1 MALEDARPD
10 RFDGASAAEHEPVKA
25 LDRKLLR
32 EVVRL
37 RGQALTIAIVVAS
50 GVACYIAL
58 QSAWRALYQSRDLYY
73 QTNHFA
79 EVFVHLERAPKS
91 VAGQVSELPG
101 VARAY
106 PRIVEQV
113 RLPMDDLISPARG
126 DLISVPSTGRAPMN
140 GLVLRAGRN
149 LEPGRYDEVLLN
161 EPFAKA
167 HGLEPGDHISAVIN
181 GKLRDL
187 LVVGHAL
194 SPEYVFAVDSG
205 LLMPDDERFTPL
217 WMLEDAIAAAYR
229 MEGAFNDLSVKL
241 EPGANQDSVLSAID
255 RVLKPY
261 GGLGAYTREHQLSHS
276 VLTSEI
282 QGIETLVIFLP
293 TVFLGV
299 AAFLLNVVFSRLVA
313 LQRPQIAVLK
323 AMGYRN
329 ATIATHYLKMVALI
343 VSFGA
348 LIGLGLGVWLGKGM
362 LAMYAEFF
370 RLPQM
375 PQRVDLS
382 VSINAIL
389 FSLIAGALGASMS
402 VRAAVKLPP
411 AAAMRPPAPAKY
423 RTAALERWGMT
434 KWMSQPALMVFRE
447 IWRSPGRTALSSLGI
462 ALALSIVIL
471 GRFGYDAYGPMM
483 MVQFER
489 QQREDLTVSFSDAMP
504 ERGLGYLAHVPGVE
518 EVEGIRATPVR
529 MRSKHHWRDTMLM
542 GIPDASR
549 LRQLFNLEFKN
560 VPIPKDGVLLTSVLG
575 KILNVEPG
583 DVVQIEL
590 KEGDRGTR
598 ELTVAGL
605 IEEGFGL
612 QGYLSKDNL
621 HRLLRESPRF
631 STALLRIDVPTEAEV
646 QSRLNEIPAIQAVS
660 RKSDAIASFEK
671 QTDET
676 MKVMTLIMTLFA
688 TAIAISIV
696 YNNARVSVS
705 MRGRDLATL
714 RVLGFTRGEISA
726 ILLGEQ
732 AVQIAIA
739 IPLGLLLGTLGA
751 KMLIASWADP
761 EIFRIPFIISDQTY
775 AFSVAVVLAS
785 GIASALLVRR
795 KLDRL
800 DLIAV
805 LKTRE

>member
-1 MALEDARPD
+1 MN
-10 RFDGASAAEHEPVKA
+10 V
-25 LDRKLLR
+25 LDRKLFR

-37 RGQALTIAIVVAS
+37 RGQALTIAVVVAS
-50 GVACYIAL
+50 GVACYISL
-58 QSAWRALYQSRDLYY
+58 QSAWRALYDSRDVYY
-73 QTNHFA
+73 ETNRFA
-79 EVFVHLERAPKS
+79 DVFVHLERAPKS
-91 VAGQVSELPG
+91 VAGQVAELPG

-106 PRIVEQV
+106 ARIVERV
-113 RLPMDDLISPARG
+113 RIPMDNLISPARG
-126 DLISVPSTGRAPMN
+126 DLISLPSMGKAPLN

-149 LEPGRYDEVLLN
+149 LEPGRYDEVLIN

-167 HGLEPGDHISAVIN
+167 HGLEPGDHLSAVIN
-181 GKLRDL
+181 GKLREL
-187 LVVGHAL
+187 LIVGHAL
-194 SPEYVFAVDSG
+194 SPEYVFAVDTG

-217 WMLEDAIAAAYR
+217 WMLEDAIAAAFR
-229 MEGAFNDLSVKL
+229 MEGAFNDIAVKL
-241 EPGANQDSVLSAID
+241 EPGANEDAVLGAID

-261 GGLGAYTREHQLSHS
+261 GGLGAFTRDHQLSHS
-276 VLTSEI
+276 ILTSEI

-293 TVFLGV
+293 GVFLGV
-299 AAFLLNVVFSRLVA
+299 AAFLLNVVFSRLVT

-329 ATIATHYLKMVALI
+329 RSIALHYFKMVAII

-348 LIGLGLGVWLGKGM
+348 LFGLGLGVWLGKGM
-362 LAMYAEFF
+362 LAMYAGFF
-370 RLPQM
+370 HLPEM
-375 PQRVDLS
+375 PQRIDLT
-382 VSINAIL
+382 VAMNAIL
-389 FSLIAGALGASMS
+389 FSLFAGALGASLS
-402 VRAAVKLPP
+402 VRAAVLLPP
-411 AAAMRPPAPAKY
+411 ATAMRPPAPPKY
-423 RTAALERWGMT
+423 KTAAIERWGLT
-434 KWMSQPALMVFRE
+434 KRLSQPTLMVFRE
-447 IWRSPGRTALSSLGI
+447 IWRRPGRTALSSLGI

-489 QQREDLTVSFSDAMP
+489 QQREDLTVSFVEAMP
-504 ERGLGYLAHVPGVE
+504 QRSLGYLAHVPGVE
-518 EVEGIRATPVR
+518 EIEGIRSTAVR
-529 MRSKHHWRDTMLM
+529 MRYGHHWRDTMLI
-542 GIPDASR
+542 GIAKDGR
-549 LRQLFNLEFKN
+549 LRQLFNLDFKH
-560 VPIPKDGVLLTSVLG
+560 VPIPEEGVLLTSVLG
-575 KILNVEPG
+575 DILGVKAG

-598 ELTVAGL
+598 TLTVAGL

-612 QGYLSKDNL
+612 QGYVSKQSL
-621 HRLLRESPRF
+621 HRLLREAPRF
-631 STALLRIDVPTEAEV
+631 SSALIRIDAPMEGEV
-646 QSRLNEIPAIQAVS
+646 QSRLNDIPAIQAVS
-660 RKSDAIASFEK
+660 RKRDTIASFEK

-676 MKVMTLIMTLFA
+676 MKVMTFIMTLFA

-714 RVLGFTRGEISA
+714 RVLGFTRGEISG

-732 AVQIAIA
+732 AVQIALA
-739 IPLGLLLGTLGA
+739 IPLGLVLGTIGA
-751 KMLIASWADP
+751 KAIIASWSDP
-761 EIFRIPFIISDQTY
+761 ELFRIPFIISNQTY

-805 LKTRE
+805 LKSRE

>member
-1 MALEDARPD
+1 A
-10 RFDGASAAEHEPVKA
+10 
-25 LDRKLLR
+25 
-32 EVVRL
+32 
-37 RGQALTIAIVVAS
+37 
-50 GVACYIAL
+50 
-58 QSAWRALYQSRDLYY
+58 
-73 QTNHFA
+73 
-79 EVFVHLERAPKS
+79 HLERAPKS
-91 VAGQVSELPG
+91 VAGQIAELPG
-101 VARAY
+101 VANAY

-126 DLISVPSTGRAPMN
+126 DLISVPPTGKAPLN

-149 LEPGRYDEVLLN
+149 LEPGRYDEVLVN
-161 EPFAKA
+161 EPFAMA
-167 HGLEPGDHISAVIN
+167 HGLDPGDHLSAVIN
-181 GKLRDL
+181 GKLRKL
-187 LVVGHAL
+187 LIVGLAL
-194 SPEYVFAVDSG
+194 SPEYVFAVDTG

-217 WMLEDAIAAAYR
+217 WMLEDAIAAAYQ
-229 MEGAFNDLSVKL
+229 MEGAFNDLAVKL
-241 EPGANQDSVLSAID
+241 EPGANEDAVLSAID
-255 RVLKPY
+255 RLLKPY

-276 VLTSEI
+276 ILTSEI

-293 TVFLGV
+293 GVFLGV
-299 AAFLLNVVFSRLVA
+299 AAFLLNVVFSRLVT

-329 ATIATHYLKMVALI
+329 PTIAIHYFKMVALI

-375 PQRVDLS
+375 PQRVDLT
-382 VSINAIL
+382 VSANAIL
-389 FSLIAGALGASMS
+389 FSLLAGALGASLA
-402 VRAAVKLPP
+402 VRAAVVLPP
-411 AAAMRPPAPAKY
+411 ATAMRPPAPARYK
-423 RTAALERWGMT
+423 TAAIERWGFT
-434 KWMSQPALMVFRE
+434 RWLNQTTLMVFRE
-447 IWRSPGRTALSSLGI
+447 IWRRPGRTALSSLGI

-489 QQREDLTVSFSDAMP
+489 QQREDLTVSFVDAMP
-504 ERGLGYLAHVPGVE
+504 ERSLGYLAHVPGVE
-518 EVEGIRATPVR
+518 EVEGIRSTAVR
-529 MRSKHHWRDTMLM
+529 MRSGHRWRDTVLM
-542 GIPDASR
+542 GISNDAR
-549 LRQLFNLEFKN
+549 LRQLFSLDFKH
-560 VPIPKDGVLLTSVLG
+560 VPIPDEGVLLTSVLAD
-575 KILNVEPG
+575 ILDVKEG
-583 DVVQIEL
+583 DVIEIEL
-590 KEGDRGTR
+590 KEGDRGDR

-612 QGYLSKDNL
+612 QGYMSKPNL

-631 STALLRIDVPTEAEV
+631 SSALLRIDAPMEGEV
-646 QSRLNEIPAIQAVS
+646 QSRLNDIPAIQAVA

-676 MKVMTLIMTLFA
+676 MKVMTFIMTLFA

-714 RVLGFTRGEISA
+714 RVLGFTRAEISA

-739 IPLGLLLGTLGA
+739 IPLGLILGTLGA
-751 KMLIASWADP
+751 KALIASWADP

-800 DLIAV
+800 DLIGV

>member
-1 MALEDARPD
+1 M
-10 RFDGASAAEHEPVKA
+10 KA
-25 LDRKLLR
+25 LDRKLFR

-37 RGQALTIAIVVAS
+37 RGQALTIAVVVAS

-73 QTNHFA
+73 ETNRFA
-79 EVFVHLERAPKS
+79 DVFVHLERAPKS
-91 VAGQVSELPG
+91 VAGQIAELPG
-101 VARAY
+101 VANAY
-106 PRIVEQV
+106 ARIVEQV
-113 RLPMDDLISPARG
+113 RLPMDDLVSPARG
-126 DLISVPSTGRAPMN
+126 DLISVPPTAKAPLN

-149 LEPGRYDEVLLN
+149 LEPGRYDEVLVN
-161 EPFAKA
+161 EPFAMA
-167 HGLEPGDHISAVIN
+167 HGLEPGDHLSAVIN
-181 GKLRDL
+181 GKLRKL
-187 LVVGHAL
+187 LIVGHAL
-194 SPEYVFAVDSG
+194 SPEYVFAVDTG

-217 WMLEDAIAAAYR
+217 WMLEDAIAAAYQ
-229 MEGAFNDLSVKL
+229 MEGAFNDLAVKL
-241 EPGANQDSVLSAID
+241 EPGANEDAVLSAVD
-255 RVLKPY
+255 RLLKPY
-261 GGLGAYTREHQLSHS
+261 GGLGAYAREHQLSHS
-276 VLTSEI
+276 ILTSEI

-293 TVFLGV
+293 GVFLGV
-299 AAFLLNVVFSRLVA
+299 AAFLLNVVFSRLVT

-329 ATIATHYLKMVALI
+329 PTIAIHYFKMVALI

-375 PQRVDLS
+375 PQRVDLT
-382 VSINAIL
+382 VSANAIL
-389 FSLIAGALGASMS
+389 FSLLAGALGASLA
-402 VRAAVKLPP
+402 VRAAVILPP
-411 AAAMRPPAPAKY
+411 ATAMRPPAPAKY
-423 RTAALERWGMT
+423 RTAAIERWGLT
-434 KWMSQPALMVFRE
+434 RGLNQTTLMVFRE
-447 IWRSPGRTALSSLGI
+447 IWRRPGRTALSSLGI

-489 QQREDLTVSFSDAMP
+489 QQREDLTVSFVDAMP
-504 ERGLGYLAHVPGVE
+504 QRSLGYLAHVPGVV
-518 EVEGIRATPVR
+518 EVEGIRSTAVR
-529 MRSKHHWRDTMLM
+529 MRSGHRWRDTVLM
-542 GIPDASR
+542 GISNDAR
-549 LRQLFNLEFKN
+549 LRQLFDLDFRH
-560 VPIPKDGVLLTSVLG
+560 VPIPDEGVLLTSVLAE
-575 KILNVEPG
+575 ILDVKEG
-583 DVVQIEL
+583 DVIEIEL
-590 KEGDRGTR
+590 KEGDRGDR
-598 ELTVAGL
+598 ELMVAGL

-612 QGYLSKDNL
+612 QGYVSKPNL
-621 HRLLRESPRF
+621 HRLLREGPRF
-631 STALLRIDVPTEAEV
+631 SSALLRIDAPMEGEV
-646 QSRLNEIPAIQAVS
+646 QSRLNDIPAIQAVA

-676 MKVMTLIMTLFA
+676 MKVMTFIMTLFA

-714 RVLGFTRGEISA
+714 RVLGFTRAEISA

-739 IPLGLLLGTLGA
+739 IPLGLILGTLGA
-751 KMLIASWADP
+751 KALIASWADP

-800 DLIAV
+800 DLIGV

>member
-1 MALEDARPD
+1 
-10 RFDGASAAEHEPVKA
+10 
-25 LDRKLLR
+25 
-32 EVVRL
+32 
-37 RGQALTIAIVVAS
+37 LTIAVVVAS
-50 GVACYIAL
+50 GVACYISL
-58 QSAWRALYQSRDLYY
+58 QSAWRALYESRDLYY
-73 QTNHFA
+73 ETNRFA
-79 EVFVHLERAPKS
+79 DVFVHLDRAPKS
-91 VAGQVSELPG
+91 VAGQVAELPG

-106 PRIVEQV
+106 PRIVERV

-126 DLISVPSTGRAPMN
+126 DLISIPSTGKAPLN

-149 LEPGRYDEVLLN
+149 LEPGRYDEVLIN
-161 EPFAKA
+161 EPFADA
-167 HGLEPGDHISAVIN
+167 HGLEPGDRLSAVIN
-181 GKLRDL
+181 GKLRQL
-187 LVVGHAL
+187 LIVGLAL

-205 LLMPDDERFTPL
+205 LLMPDDARFTPL
-217 WMLEDAIAAAYR
+217 WMLEDAIAAAYQ
-229 MEGAFNDLSVKL
+229 MEGAFNDLTVKL
-241 EPGANQDSVLSAID
+241 EPGANEDAVLTAID
-255 RVLKPY
+255 RLLKPY
-261 GGLGAYTREHQLSHS
+261 GGLGAFVREHQLSHS
-276 VLTSEI
+276 ILTSEI

-293 TVFLGV
+293 GVFLGV
-299 AAFLLNVVFSRLVA
+299 AAFLLNVVFSRLVT

-329 ATIATHYLKMVALI
+329 TSIAVHYFKMVAVI

-375 PQRVDLS
+375 PQRVDLA

-389 FSLIAGALGASMS
+389 FSLLAGALGASLA
-402 VRAAVKLPP
+402 VRAAALLPP
-411 AAAMRPPAPAKY
+411 AAAMRPPAPATYK
-423 RTAALERWGMT
+423 TTSIERWGLM
-434 KWMSQPALMVFRE
+434 KWFTQPTLMVLRE
-447 IWRSPGRTALSSLGI
+447 IWRRPGRTALSSLGI

-489 QQREDLTVSFSDAMP
+489 QQREDLTVSFVEAMP
-504 ERGLGYLAHVPGVE
+504 QRGLGYLAHVPGVA
-518 EVEGIRATPVR
+518 EVEGLRMTPVR
-529 MRSKHHWRDTMLM
+529 MRSGHRWRDTVLV
-542 GIPDASR
+542 GIPSGAQ
-549 LRQLFNLEFKN
+549 LRQLFSLDFKY

-575 KILNVEPG
+575 EILGVEVG
-583 DVVQIEL
+583 DVIEIEL
-590 KEGDRGTR
+590 KEGDRGDR

-605 IEEGFGL
+605 IDEGFGL
-612 QGYLSKDNL
+612 QGYVLKPNL
-621 HRLLRESPRF
+621 HRLLREAPRF
-631 STALLRIDVPTEAEV
+631 SSALLRIDAPMESEV
-646 QSRLNEIPAIQAVS
+646 QSRLNEIPAIEAVS

-676 MKVMTLIMTLFA
+676 MKVMTFIMTLFA

-739 IPLGLLLGTLGA
+739 IPLGLILGTIGA
-751 KMLIASWADP
+751 KALIASWADP
-761 EIFRIPFIISDQTY
+761 EIFRIPFIISNQTY

-785 GIASALLVRR
+785 GVASALLVRR

>member
-1 MALEDARPD
+1 
-10 RFDGASAAEHEPVKA
+10 VNA
-25 LDRKLLR
+25 LDRKLFR

-37 RGQALTIAIVVAS
+37 RGQALTIAVVVAS
-50 GVACYIAL
+50 GVACYISL
-58 QSAWRALYQSRDLYY
+58 QSAWRALYESRDLYY
-73 QTNHFA
+73 ETNRFA
-79 EVFVHLERAPKS
+79 DVFVHLERAPKS
-91 VAGQVSELPG
+91 VAGQVAELPG

-126 DLISVPSTGRAPMN
+126 DLISVPSTGRAPLN
-140 GLVLRAGRN
+140 GLVLRAGRD
-149 LEPGRYDEVLLN
+149 LEPGRYDEVLVN
-161 EPFAKA
+161 EPFAKV
-167 HGLEPGDHISAVIN
+167 HGLEPGDHLSAVIN
-181 GKLRDL
+181 GKLRRL
-187 LVVGHAL
+187 LIVGHAL
-194 SPEYVFAVDSG
+194 SPEYVFAVDSV
-205 LLMPDDERFTPL
+205 LLMPDDARFTPL
-217 WMLEDAIAAAYR
+217 WMLEDAIAAAYQ
-229 MEGAFNDLSVKL
+229 MEGAFNDLAVKL
-241 EPGANQDSVLSAID
+241 EPGANEDAVLNAID

-261 GGLGAYTREHQLSHS
+261 GGLGALTRAHQLSHS
-276 VLTSEI
+276 ILTSEI
-282 QGIETLVIFLP
+282 QGIETLVVFLP

-299 AAFLLNVVFSRLVA
+299 AAFLLNVVFSRLVT

-323 AMGYRN
+323 AMGYRDTSV
-329 ATIATHYLKMVALI
+329 ALHYFKMVALI
-343 VSFGA
+343 VRVGA

-375 PQRVDLS
+375 PQRVDLT
-382 VSINAIL
+382 VSANAIL
-389 FSLIAGALGASMS
+389 FSLLAGGLGASLA
-402 VRAAVKLPP
+402 VRAAVLLPP

-423 RTAALERWGMT
+423 KTAAVERWGLT
-434 KWMSQPALMVFRE
+434 KWFSQTTVMVFRE
-447 IWRSPGRTALSSLGI
+447 IWRRPGRTALSSLGI

-483 MVQFER
+483 TVQFER
-489 QQREDLTVSFSDAMP
+489 QQREDLTVSFVDAMP
-504 ERGLGYLAHVPGVE
+504 QRSLGYLAHVPGVE
-518 EVEGIRATPVR
+518 EVEGLRMTPVR
-529 MRSKHHWRDTMLM
+529 MRSEHRWRDTVLI
-542 GIPDASR
+542 GIPSR
-549 LRQLFNLEFKN
+549 SQLRQLFSLDFEY
-560 VPIPKDGVLLTSVLG
+560 VPIPEEGVLLTSVLG
-575 KILNVEPG
+575 EILGVEPG
-583 DVVQIEL
+583 DVIDIEL
-590 KEGDRGTR
+590 KEGDRGER
-598 ELTVAGL
+598 KLTVAGL

-612 QGYLSKDNL
+612 QGYVSKPNL
-621 HRLLRESPRF
+621 HRLLREAPRY
-631 STALLRIDVPTEAEV
+631 SSALLRIDAPMEGEV
-646 QSRLNEIPAIQAVS
+646 QSRLNDIPAIQAVS

-676 MKVMTLIMTLFA
+676 MKVMTFIMTLFA

-732 AVQIAIA
+732 AVQVALA
-739 IPLGLLLGTLGA
+739 IPLGLILGTIGA
-751 KMLIASWADP
+751 EALIASWADP
-761 EIFRIPFIISDQTY
+761 EIFRIPFIISNQTY

-800 DLIAV
+800 DLIGV

>member
-1 MALEDARPD
+1 MN
-10 RFDGASAAEHEPVKA
+10 V
-25 LDRKLLR
+25 LDRKLFR

-58 QSAWRALYQSRDLYY
+58 QSAWRALYESRDLYY
-73 QTNHFA
+73 ETNRFA
-79 EVFVHLERAPKS
+79 DVFVHLERAPKS
-91 VAGQVSELPG
+91 VAGQVAELPG

-113 RLPMDDLISPARG
+113 RLPMDTLISPARG
-126 DLISVPSTGRAPMN
+126 DLISVPSTGKAPLN

-149 LEPGRYDEVLLN
+149 LEPGRYDEVLIN
-161 EPFAKA
+161 EPFAKI
-167 HGLEPGDHISAVIN
+167 HGLQPGDHLTAVIN
-181 GKLRDL
+181 GKLREL
-187 LVVGHAL
+187 LIVGHAL

-205 LLMPDDERFTPL
+205 LLMPDDARFTPI
-217 WMLEDAIAAAYR
+217 WMLEDAIAAAYQ
-229 MEGAFNDLSVKL
+229 MEGAFNDMAVKL
-241 EPGANQDSVLSAID
+241 EPGANEDAVLAAID
-255 RVLKPY
+255 RLLKPY
-261 GGLGAYTREHQLSHS
+261 GGLGAFTRQHQLSHS
-276 VLTSEI
+276 ILTSEI

-299 AAFLLNVVFSRLVA
+299 AAFLLNVVFSRLVT
-313 LQRPQIAVLK
+313 LQRPQIAVIK
-323 AMGYRN
+323 AMGYAN
-329 ATIATHYLKMVALI
+329 SAIAMHYFKMVALI
-343 VSFGA
+343 VSLGA
-348 LIGLGLGVWLGKGM
+348 LIGLGLGIWLGKGM

-382 VSINAIL
+382 VSANAIL
-389 FSLIAGALGASMS
+389 FSLVAGALGASLA
-402 VRAAVKLPP
+402 VRAAVTLPP
-411 AAAMRPPAPAKY
+411 AEAMRPPAPANYK
-423 RTAALERWGMT
+423 TAAIERWGLT
-434 KWMSQPALMVFRE
+434 KRFSQPTLMVLRE
-447 IWRSPGRTALSSLGI
+447 IWRRPGRTALSSLGI

-489 QQREDLTVSFSDAMP
+489 QQREDLTVSFVDAMP
-504 ERGLGYLAHVPGVE
+504 ERSLGYLAHVPGVE
-518 EVEGIRATPVR
+518 EVEGLRMTAVR
-529 MRSKHHWRDTMLM
+529 MRSEHHWRDTVLI
-542 GIPDASR
+542 GLPSEGR
-549 LRQLFNLEFKN
+549 LRQLFSLDFRH

-575 KILNVEPG
+575 EILGVREG
-583 DVVQIEL
+583 DTVQIEL
-590 KEGDRGTR
+590 KEGDRGHR
-598 ELTVAGL
+598 ELIVAGL

-612 QGYLSKDNL
+612 QGYLSKRNL
-621 HRLLRESPRF
+621 HQLLREGPRF
-631 STALLRIDVPTEAEV
+631 SSALIRIDKPMEAEV
-646 QSRLNEIPAIQAVS
+646 QDRLNDIPAIQAVS

-676 MKVMTLIMTLFA
+676 MKVMTYIMTLFA
-688 TAIAISIV
+688 IAIAISIV

-751 KMLIASWADP
+751 KALIASWADP

-775 AFSVAVVLAS
+775 AFAVAVVLAS
-785 GIASALLVRR
+785 GVASALLVRR

-800 DLIAV
+800 DLIGV
-805 LKTRE
+805 LKSRE

>member
-1 MALEDARPD
+1 
-10 RFDGASAAEHEPVKA
+10 VNA
-25 LDRKLLR
+25 LDRKLFR

-37 RGQALTIAIVVAS
+37 RGQALTIAVVVAS
-50 GVACYIAL
+50 GVACYISL
-58 QSAWRALYQSRDLYY
+58 QSAWRALYESRDLYY
-73 QTNHFA
+73 ETNRFA
-79 EVFVHLERAPKS
+79 DVFVHLERAPKS
-91 VAGQVSELPG
+91 VAGQVAELPG

-126 DLISVPSTGRAPMN
+126 DLISVPSTGRAPLN
-140 GLVLRAGRN
+140 GLVLRAGRD
-149 LEPGRYDEVLLN
+149 LEPGRYDEVLVN
-161 EPFAKA
+161 EPFAKV
-167 HGLEPGDHISAVIN
+167 HGLEPGDHLSAVIN
-181 GKLRDL
+181 GKLRRL
-187 LVVGHAL
+187 LIVGHAL
-194 SPEYVFAVDSG
+194 SPEYVFAVDSV
-205 LLMPDDERFTPL
+205 LLMPDDARFTPL
-217 WMLEDAIAAAYR
+217 WMLEDAIAAAYQ
-229 MEGAFNDLSVKL
+229 MEGAFNDLAVKL
-241 EPGANQDSVLSAID
+241 EPGANEDAVLNAID

-261 GGLGAYTREHQLSHS
+261 GGLGALTRAHQLSHS
-276 VLTSEI
+276 ILTSEI
-282 QGIETLVIFLP
+282 QGIETLVVFLP

-299 AAFLLNVVFSRLVA
+299 AAFLLNVVFSRLVT

-323 AMGYRN
+323 AMGYRDTSV
-329 ATIATHYLKMVALI
+329 ALHYFKMVALI
-343 VSFGA
+343 VSVGA

-375 PQRVDLS
+375 PQRVDLT
-382 VSINAIL
+382 VSANAIL
-389 FSLIAGALGASMS
+389 FSLLAGGLGASLA
-402 VRAAVKLPP
+402 VRAAVLLPP

-423 RTAALERWGMT
+423 KTAAVERWGLT
-434 KWMSQPALMVFRE
+434 KWFSQTTVMVFRE
-447 IWRSPGRTALSSLGI
+447 IWRRPGRTALSSLGI

-483 MVQFER
+483 TVQFER
-489 QQREDLTVSFSDAMP
+489 QQREDLTVSFVDAMP
-504 ERGLGYLAHVPGVE
+504 QRSLGYLAHVPGVE
-518 EVEGIRATPVR
+518 EVEGLRMTPVR
-529 MRSKHHWRDTMLM
+529 MRSEHRWRDTVLI
-542 GIPDASR
+542 GIPSR
-549 LRQLFNLEFKN
+549 SQLRQLFSLDFEY
-560 VPIPKDGVLLTSVLG
+560 VPIPEEGVLLTSVLG
-575 KILNVEPG
+575 EILGVETG
-583 DVVQIEL
+583 DVIDIEL
-590 KEGDRGTR
+590 KEGDRGER
-598 ELTVAGL
+598 KLTVAGL

-612 QGYLSKDNL
+612 QGYVSKPNL
-621 HRLLRESPRF
+621 HRLLREAPRY
-631 STALLRIDVPTEAEV
+631 SSALLRIDAPMEGEV
-646 QSRLNEIPAIQAVS
+646 QSRLNDIPAIQAVS

-676 MKVMTLIMTLFA
+676 MKVMTFIMTLFA

-732 AVQIAIA
+732 AVQVALA
-739 IPLGLLLGTLGA
+739 IPLGLILGTIGA
-751 KMLIASWADP
+751 EALIASWADP
-761 EIFRIPFIISDQTY
+761 EIFRIPFIISNQTY

-800 DLIAV
+800 DLIGV

>member
-1 MALEDARPD
+1 M
-10 RFDGASAAEHEPVKA
+10 KA
-25 LDRKLLR
+25 LDRKLFR

-37 RGQALTIAIVVAS
+37 RGQALTIAVVVAS

-73 QTNHFA
+73 ETNRFA
-79 EVFVHLERAPKS
+79 DVFVHLERAPKS
-91 VAGQVSELPG
+91 VAGQIAELPG
-101 VARAY
+101 VANAY
-106 PRIVEQV
+106 ARIVEQV
-113 RLPMDDLISPARG
+113 RLPMDDLVSPARG
-126 DLISVPSTGRAPMN
+126 DLISVPPTAKAPLN

-149 LEPGRYDEVLLN
+149 LEPGRYDEVLVN
-161 EPFAKA
+161 EPFAMA
-167 HGLEPGDHISAVIN
+167 HGLEPGDHLSAVIN
-181 GKLRDL
+181 GKLRKL
-187 LVVGHAL
+187 LIVGHAL
-194 SPEYVFAVDSG
+194 SPEYVFAVDTG

-217 WMLEDAIAAAYR
+217 WMLEDAIAAAYQ
-229 MEGAFNDLSVKL
+229 MEGAFNDLAVKL
-241 EPGANQDSVLSAID
+241 EPGANEDAVLSAID
-255 RVLKPY
+255 RLLKPY
-261 GGLGAYTREHQLSHS
+261 GGLGAYAREHQLSHS
-276 VLTSEI
+276 ILTSEI

-293 TVFLGV
+293 GVFLGV
-299 AAFLLNVVFSRLVA
+299 AAFLLNVVFSRLVT

-329 ATIATHYLKMVALI
+329 PTIAIHYFKMVALI

-375 PQRVDLS
+375 PQRVDLT
-382 VSINAIL
+382 VSANAIL
-389 FSLIAGALGASMS
+389 FSLLAGALGASLA
-402 VRAAVKLPP
+402 VRAAVILPP
-411 AAAMRPPAPAKY
+411 ATAMRPPAPAKY
-423 RTAALERWGMT
+423 KTAAIERWGLT
-434 KWMSQPALMVFRE
+434 RGLNQTTLMVFRE
-447 IWRSPGRTALSSLGI
+447 IWRRPGRTALSSLGI

-489 QQREDLTVSFSDAMP
+489 QQREDLTVSFVDAMP
-504 ERGLGYLAHVPGVE
+504 QRSLGYLAHVPGVV
-518 EVEGIRATPVR
+518 EVEGIRSTAVR
-529 MRSKHHWRDTMLM
+529 MRSGHRWRDTVLM
-542 GIPDASR
+542 GISNDAR
-549 LRQLFNLEFKN
+549 LRQLFDLDFRH
-560 VPIPKDGVLLTSVLG
+560 VPIPDEGVLLTSVLAE
-575 KILNVEPG
+575 ILDVKEG
-583 DVVQIEL
+583 DVIEIEL
-590 KEGDRGTR
+590 KEGDRGDR
-598 ELTVAGL
+598 ELMVAGL

-612 QGYLSKDNL
+612 QGYVSKPNL
-621 HRLLRESPRF
+621 HRLLREGPRF
-631 STALLRIDVPTEAEV
+631 SSALLRIDAPMEGEV
-646 QSRLNEIPAIQAVS
+646 QSRLNDIPAIQAVA

-676 MKVMTLIMTLFA
+676 MKVMTFIMTLFA

-714 RVLGFTRGEISA
+714 RVLGFTRAEISA

-739 IPLGLLLGTLGA
+739 IPLGLILGTLGA
-751 KMLIASWADP
+751 KALIASWADP

-800 DLIAV
+800 DLIGV

>member
-1 MALEDARPD
+1 M
-10 RFDGASAAEHEPVKA
+10 KA

-37 RGQALTIAIVVAS
+37 RGQALTIAVVVAS

-73 QTNHFA
+73 ETNRFA
-79 EVFVHLERAPKS
+79 DVFVHLERAPKS
-91 VAGQVSELPG
+91 VAGQIAELPG

-106 PRIVEQV
+106 PRIVERV

-126 DLISVPSTGRAPMN
+126 DLISVPSTGKPPLN
-140 GLVLRAGRN
+140 GLLLRAGRR
-149 LEPGRYDEVLLN
+149 LEPGRYDEVLVN

-167 HGLEPGDHISAVIN
+167 HGLEPGDHLTAVIN

-187 LVVGHAL
+187 LIVGHAL

-205 LLMPDDERFTPL
+205 LLMPDDARFTPL
-217 WMLEDAIAAAYR
+217 WMLEDAIAAAYQ

-241 EPGANQDSVLSAID
+241 EPGANEDAVLSAID
-255 RVLKPY
+255 RLLKPY
-261 GGLGAYTREHQLSHS
+261 GGLGALARDHQLSHS
-276 VLTSEI
+276 ILTSEI

-293 TVFLGV
+293 GVFLGV
-299 AAFLLNVVFSRLVA
+299 AAFLLNVVFSRLVT

-329 ATIATHYLKMVALI
+329 PTIALHYFKMVALI
-343 VSFGA
+343 VSVGA

-370 RLPQM
+370 HLPQM
-375 PQRVDLS
+375 PQRVDLT
-382 VSINAIL
+382 VGANAIL
-389 FSLIAGALGASMS
+389 FSLLAGALGASLA
-402 VRAAVKLPP
+402 VRTAVLMPP

-423 RTAALERWGMT
+423 KTAAIERWGIMHWFNQT
-434 KWMSQPALMVFRE
+434 TLMVFRE
-447 IWRSPGRTALSSLGI
+447 IWRRPGRTALSSLGI

-483 MVQFER
+483 MIQFEQ
-489 QQREDLTVSFSDAMP
+489 QQREDLTVSFADAMP
-504 ERGLGYLAHVPGVE
+504 ERSLGYLAHVPGVR
-518 EVEGIRATPVR
+518 EVEGIRSTAVR
-529 MRSKHHWRDTMLM
+529 MRSGHHWRDTVLM
-542 GIPDASR
+542 GISNDAR
-549 LRQLFNLEFKN
+549 LRQLFSLDFKH
-560 VPIPKDGVLLTSVLG
+560 VPIPDEGVLLTSVLAD
-575 KILNVEPG
+575 ILDVKAG
-583 DVVQIEL
+583 DVVQVEL
-590 KEGDRGTR
+590 KEGDRGDR
-598 ELTVAGL
+598 ELVVAGL

-612 QGYLSKDNL
+612 QGYLSKSNL
-621 HRLLRESPRF
+621 HRLLREAPRF
-631 STALLRIDVPTEAEV
+631 SSALLRIDAPMESEV
-646 QSRLNEIPAIQAVS
+646 QSRLNDIPAIQAVA
-660 RKSDAIASFEK
+660 RKSDAIASFKK

-676 MKVMTLIMTLFA
+676 MKVMTFIMTLFA

-714 RVLGFTRGEISA
+714 RVLGFTRAEISA

-739 IPLGLLLGTLGA
+739 IPLGLILGTLGA
-751 KMLIASWADP
+751 KALIASWADP

-800 DLIAV
+800 DLIGV

>member
-1 MALEDARPD
+1 MN
-10 RFDGASAAEHEPVKA
+10 V
-25 LDRKLLR
+25 LDRKLFR

-50 GVACYIAL
+50 GVACYISL
-58 QSAWRALYQSRDLYY
+58 QSAWRALYGSRDLYY
-73 QTNHFA
+73 ETNRFA
-79 EVFVHLERAPKS
+79 DVFVRLERAPKS
-91 VAGQVSELPG
+91 VAGQIAELPG
-101 VARAY
+101 VSRAY
-106 PRIVEQV
+106 PRIVERV

-126 DLISVPSTGRAPMN
+126 DLISVPSTGRAPLN

-149 LEPGRYDEVLLN
+149 LQPGRYDEVLVN
-161 EPFAKA
+161 EPFADA

-181 GKLRDL
+181 GKLREL
-187 LVVGHAL
+187 LIVGHVL
-194 SPEYVFAVDSG
+194 SPEYVFAVDTG
-205 LLMPDDERFTPL
+205 LLMPDDARFTPL
-217 WMLEDAIAAAYR
+217 WMLEDAIAAAYQ
-229 MEGAFNDLSVKL
+229 MEGAFNDLAVKL
-241 EPGANQDSVLSAID
+241 EPGANEDAVLGAID

-261 GGLGAYTREHQLSHS
+261 GGLGAFTREHQLSHS
-276 VLTSEI
+276 ILTSEI
-282 QGIETLVIFLP
+282 QGIETLVVFLP
-293 TVFLGV
+293 GVFLGV
-299 AAFLLNVVFSRLVA
+299 AAFLLNVVFSRLVT

-323 AMGYRN
+323 AMGYWNR
-329 ATIATHYLKMVALI
+329 TIGLHYFKMVALI

-375 PQRVDLS
+375 PDRVDLT
-382 VSINAIL
+382 VSANAIL
-389 FSLIAGALGASMS
+389 FSLLAGALGASLA
-402 VRAAVKLPP
+402 VRAAVILPP
-411 AAAMRPPAPAKY
+411 ATAMRPPAPTKY
-423 RTAALERWGMT
+423 KTAAVERWGLT
-434 KWMSQPALMVFRE
+434 KRFSQPTLMVFRE
-447 IWRSPGRTALSSLGI
+447 IWRRPGRTALSSLGI

-489 QQREDLTVSFSDAMP
+489 AQREDLTVSFVDAMP
-504 ERGLGYLAHVPGVE
+504 QRGLGYLAHVPGVE
-518 EVEGIRATPVR
+518 EVEGLRMTPVR
-529 MRSKHHWRDTMLM
+529 MRSKHRWRDTVLI
-542 GIPDASR
+542 GVPSGAQLRR
-549 LRQLFNLEFKN
+549 LFSLNFEH
-560 VPIPKDGVLLTSVLG
+560 VPVPEEGVLLTSVLG
-575 KILNVEPG
+575 EILEVEEG
-583 DVVQIEL
+583 DVIEIEL
-590 KEGDRGTR
+590 KEGDRGDR
-598 ELTVAGL
+598 KLMVAGL
-605 IEEGFGL
+605 IDEGFGL
-612 QGYLSKDNL
+612 QGYVSKRNL
-621 HRLLRESPRF
+621 HQLLREAPRF
-631 STALLRIDVPTEAEV
+631 SSALLRIDAPMESEV
-646 QSRLNEIPAIQAVS
+646 QARLNDIPAIQAVS
-660 RKSDAIASFEK
+660 RKSDAVASFEK

-676 MKVMTLIMTLFA
+676 MKVMTFIMTLFA

-714 RVLGFTRGEISA
+714 RVLGFTRGEISG

-732 AVQIAIA
+732 AVQIALA
-739 IPLGLLLGTLGA
+739 IPLGLILGTVGA
-751 KMLIASWADP
+751 KALIASWADP

>member
-1 MALEDARPD
+1 V
-10 RFDGASAAEHEPVKA
+10 SV
-25 LDRKLLR
+25 LDRKLFR
-32 EVVRL
+32 EVIRL

-50 GVACYIAL
+50 GVACYISL
-58 QSAWRALYQSRDLYY
+58 QSAWRALYDSRDLYY
-73 QTNHFA
+73 ETNRFA
-79 EVFVHLERAPKS
+79 DVFVHLERAPKA
-91 VAGQVSELPG
+91 VARQIAELPG

-106 PRIVEQV
+106 PRIVERV

-126 DLISVPSTGRAPMN
+126 DLISIPSTGKAPLN

-149 LEPGRYDEVLLN
+149 LRPGRYDEVLIN
-161 EPFAKA
+161 QPFADA
-167 HGLEPGDHISAVIN
+167 HGLEPGDRLSAVIN
-181 GKLRDL
+181 GKLREL
-187 LVVGHAL
+187 LIVGHAL

-205 LLMPDDERFTPL
+205 LLMPDDARFTPM
-217 WMLEDAIAAAYR
+217 WMLEDAIAAAYQ
-229 MEGAFNDLSVKL
+229 MEGAFNDMAVKL
-241 EPGANQDSVLSAID
+241 EPGANEDAVLGAID

-261 GGLGAYTREHQLSHS
+261 GGLGALPREHQLSHS
-276 VLTSEI
+276 ILTSEI

-293 TVFLGV
+293 GVFLGV
-299 AAFLLNVVFSRLVA
+299 AAFLLNVVFSRLVT

-323 AMGYRN
+323 AIGYGNRS
-329 ATIATHYLKMVALI
+329 IALHYFKMVAVI
-343 VSFGA
+343 VSAGA

-370 RLPQM
+370 RLPEL
-375 PQRVDLS
+375 PQRVDLT
-382 VSINAIL
+382 VSANAIL
-389 FSLIAGALGASMS
+389 FSFVAGALGASLA
-402 VRAAVKLPP
+402 VRTAVLLPP
-411 AAAMRPPAPAKY
+411 ADAMRPPAPTRY
-423 RTAALERWGMT
+423 RTAAIERWGWT
-434 KWMSQPALMVFRE
+434 KWFKQTALMVFRE
-447 IWRSPGRTALSSLGI
+447 IWRRPGRTALSALGI

-483 MVQFER
+483 TVQFEL
-489 QQREDLTVSFSDAMP
+489 QQREDLTLSFLDAMP

-518 EVEGIRATPVR
+518 EVEGIRMTAVR
-529 MRSKHHWRDTMLM
+529 MRSGHHWRDTVLM
-542 GIPDASR
+542 GIPKDAR
-549 LRQLFNLEFKN
+549 LRQLFSLDFKH
-560 VPIPKDGVLLTSVLG
+560 VPIPEEGVLLTSVLG
-575 KILNVEPG
+575 EILGVGPG
-583 DVVQIEL
+583 DTIQIEL
-590 KEGDRGTR
+590 KEGDHGNR

-612 QGYLSKDNL
+612 QGYVSKTNL

-631 STALLRIDVPTEAEV
+631 SSALLRIDAQSESEV
-646 QSRLNEIPAIQAVS
+646 QSRLNDIPAIQAVS

-676 MKVMTLIMTLFA
+676 MNVMTLIMTLFA

-696 YNNARVSVS
+696 YNNARVSLS

-714 RVLGFTRGEISA
+714 RVLGFTRGEISS

-739 IPLGLLLGTLGA
+739 IPLGLFLGTIGA
-751 KMLIASWADP
+751 KALIASWADP
-761 EIFRIPFIISDQTY
+761 ELFRMPFMISNQTY

-800 DLIAV
+800 DLIGV

>member
-1 MALEDARPD
+1 MALSRLT
-10 RFDGASAAEHEPVKA
+10 GAGHQVHVHLRVNA
-25 LDRKLLR
+25 LDRKLFR

-37 RGQALTIAIVVAS
+37 RGQALTIAVVVAS
-50 GVACYIAL
+50 GVACYISL
-58 QSAWRALYQSRDLYY
+58 QSAWRALYESRDLYY
-73 QTNHFA
+73 ETNRFA
-79 EVFVHLERAPKS
+79 DVFVHLERAPKS
-91 VAGQVSELPG
+91 VAGQVAELPG

-126 DLISVPSTGRAPMN
+126 DLISVPSTGRAPLN
-140 GLVLRAGRN
+140 GLVLRAGRE
-149 LEPGRYDEVLLN
+149 LEPGRYDEVLVN
-161 EPFAKA
+161 EPFAKV
-167 HGLEPGDHISAVIN
+167 HGLEPGDHLSAVIN
-181 GKLRDL
+181 GKLRRL
-187 LVVGHAL
+187 LIVGHAL
-194 SPEYVFAVDSG
+194 SPEYVFAVDSV
-205 LLMPDDERFTPL
+205 LLMPDDARFTPL
-217 WMLEDAIAAAYR
+217 WMLEDAIAAAYQ
-229 MEGAFNDLSVKL
+229 MEGAFNDLAVKL
-241 EPGANQDSVLSAID
+241 EPGANEDAVLNAID

-261 GGLGAYTREHQLSHS
+261 GGLGALTRAHQLSHS
-276 VLTSEI
+276 ILTSEI
-282 QGIETLVIFLP
+282 QGIETLVVFLP

-299 AAFLLNVVFSRLVA
+299 AAFLLNVVFSRLVT

-323 AMGYRN
+323 AMGYRDTSV
-329 ATIATHYLKMVALI
+329 ALHYFKMVALI
-343 VSFGA
+343 VSVGA

-375 PQRVDLS
+375 PQRVDLT
-382 VSINAIL
+382 VSANAIL
-389 FSLIAGALGASMS
+389 FSLLAGGLGASLA
-402 VRAAVKLPP
+402 VRAAVLLPP

-423 RTAALERWGMT
+423 KTAAVERWGLT
-434 KWMSQPALMVFRE
+434 KWFSQTTVMVFRE
-447 IWRSPGRTALSSLGI
+447 IWRRPGRTALSSLGI

-483 MVQFER
+483 TVQFER
-489 QQREDLTVSFSDAMP
+489 QQREDLTVSFVDAMP
-504 ERGLGYLAHVPGVE
+504 QRSLGYLAHVPGVE
-518 EVEGIRATPVR
+518 EVEGLRMTPVR
-529 MRSKHHWRDTMLM
+529 MRSEHRWRDTVLI
-542 GIPDASR
+542 GIPSR
-549 LRQLFNLEFKN
+549 SQLRQLFSLDFEY
-560 VPIPKDGVLLTSVLG
+560 VPIPEEGVLLTSVLG
-575 KILNVEPG
+575 EILGVEPG
-583 DVVQIEL
+583 DVIDIEL
-590 KEGDRGTR
+590 KEGDRGER
-598 ELTVAGL
+598 KLTVAGL

-612 QGYLSKDNL
+612 QGYVSKPNL
-621 HRLLRESPRF
+621 HRLLREAPRY
-631 STALLRIDVPTEAEV
+631 SSALLRIDAPMEGEV
-646 QSRLNEIPAIQAVS
+646 QARLNDIPAIQAVS

-676 MKVMTLIMTLFA
+676 MKVMTFIMTLFA

-732 AVQIAIA
+732 AVQIALA
-739 IPLGLLLGTLGA
+739 IPLGLIVGTIGA
-751 KMLIASWADP
+751 KALIASWADP
-761 EIFRIPFIISDQTY
+761 EIFRIPFIISNQTY

-800 DLIAV
+800 DLIGV